1 MTNIGDHNR
10 RVAFWKLS
18 GAEDGANEPVA
29 DPWVLHK
36 EKWAAIKGETG
47 MGSIRAAAS
56 AGGVNTA
63 LDRYSFRINYDT
75 SITIGMQL
83 RDRQGGRFNVIAV
96 RHDSQDR
103 NWTDVVGEVGGA
115 NG

>member
-18 GAEDGANEPVA
+18 GAEDAANEPVA

-56 AGGVNTA
+56 AGGVNTP
-63 LDRYSFRINYDT
+63 LDRYSFRVSYDLSLT
-75 SITIGMQL
+75 VGMQL
-83 RDRQGGRFNVIAV
+83 RDRQGGLFNVIAV
-96 RHDSQDR
+96 RHDPQDR